1 MARSRAEEAFG
12 ATLSGYAAGFL
23 PVPLAVTTA
32 LLLGA
37 KADSR
42 TGSVSVLW
50 VLLASIP
57 AALIL
62 GPWNTRRTLI
72 AYGDA
77 HADETARATIGYG
90 VVGLVVQALVLV
102 PLLYIGWIGL
112 VVDVAVPAAMIP
124 GLARQRV
131 LTKLD
136 EARLAARLRGG
147 PRRRGRGRR

>member
-1 MARSRAEEAFG
+1 MARIRAEEAFG

-32 LLLGA
+32 LLLWA
-37 KADSR
+37 NEDSK

-57 AALIL
+57 AALVL
-62 GPWNTRRTLI
+62 GPWNTRRTLT
-72 AYGDA
+72 AYGDD
-77 HADETARATIGYG
+77 HAGETARATVGFGI
-90 VVGLVVQALVLV
+90 VGLVAQAIALV

-112 VVDVAVPAAMIP
+112 VIDVALPAAMVP

-131 LTKLD
+131 LSKVD
-136 EARLAARLRGG
+136 EARMAARLR
-147 PRRRGRGRR
+147 RQS